1 MSRPLTPAPIA
12 VSYTHLDVYKRQRY
26 WSDISPFI
34 KFGCIKDPKFY
45 ERVKDILLFKSINGG
60 YLTLADCPKQND
72 KIFYVSDENV
82 QAQYIRM
89 FKENGLDAVILD
101 HVIDSHFISFLEYT
115 EKDMKF
121 TRIDSDLG
129 DALKDAD
136 GGENEL
142 TQEEQDKLVNRFKAA
157 MEQPD
162 LEVKA
167 ERLKNTHMPAVMLLS
182 EYSRRMQDMGRMYG
196 EMFSGM
202 KPEVSVVLNL
212 ENPVIKNLPA
222 LPDDEAKLICRQV
235 YDLALLGHKSL
246 SADELSAFIDRSVQ
260 LLEQVAEKK

>member
-1 MSRPLTPAPIA
+1 
-12 VSYTHLDVYKRQRY
+12 
-26 WSDISPFI
+26 
-34 KFGCIKDPKFY
+34 
-45 ERVKDILLFKSINGG
+45 
-60 YLTLADCPKQND
+60 
-72 KIFYVSDENV
+72 
-82 QAQYIRM
+82 
-89 FKENGLDAVILD
+89 
-101 HVIDSHFISFLEYT
+101 
-115 EKDMKF
+115 
-121 TRIDSDLG
+121 
-129 DALKDAD
+129 
-136 GGENEL
+136 
-142 TQEEQDKLVNRFKAA
+142 
-157 MEQPD
+157 
-162 LEVKA
+162 
-167 ERLKNTHMPAVMLLS
+167 MPAVMLLS